1 MNILTNQQGPGPDAW
16 SPLQMEA
23 GTGACLHLH
32 IHPWNVLPQLATG
45 DWGAGEG
52 QTDSWRPRATANRQ
66 EPSSSPEQEARL
78 PTSKAH
84 TGSGTSQPVLT
95 AVSVVRQIT

>member
-32 IHPWNVLPQLATG
+32 IHPWNVLPQLSTG

-52 QTDSWRPRATANRQ
+52 QTDSWSPRAIATDKNPAPLQNRKPGCPLARPTQAQ
-66 EPSSSPEQEARL
+66 EPVSPC
-78 PTSKAH
+78 
-84 TGSGTSQPVLT
+84 
-95 AVSVVRQIT
+95 